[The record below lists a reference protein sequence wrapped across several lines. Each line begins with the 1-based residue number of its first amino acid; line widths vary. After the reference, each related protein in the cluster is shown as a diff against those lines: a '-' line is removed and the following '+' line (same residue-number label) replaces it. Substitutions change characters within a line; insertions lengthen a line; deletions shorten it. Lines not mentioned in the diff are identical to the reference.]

1 MSTRETTRSAAFAL
15 ALATITCLPP
25 AAGAQPFTD
34 NIEIA
39 SHYPTL
45 QDAIDGAGEGGMLIV
60 DQDYQNLA
68 PLVLPRRFRMTGKGP
83 LGNAV
88 LAFQGLAAGSAITIA
103 PGAGDAYVVIEDL
116 DIEGP
121 YSPNNG
127 FVTTAR
133 GIDLTGANVV
143 FLRHLVVRGFDVG
156 VYGERSFS
164 VFADNCAVAV
174 SRTDNYQIFTEAN
187 GWRITGGVSS
197 QARRYGFHLRNVNDT
212 LIQGVRMESN
222 SAAGILTNAHG
233 THIAHNRFECWVHPD
248 LPFCQ
253 ATTLAVEIGPGATE
267 TTLVDNLYSGIGV
280 VDSSAARTTYR
291 FDNGHTVEISPPAG
305 TDALIVRPASSTL
318 PEFEV
323 DGEAW
328 VRVGPEQGVPA
339 RLTVN
344 AEAGEDSLR
353 VRTAGVTR
361 LMVHSNG
368 NVGVGTSVPA
378 ARLQVG
384 GGDAY
389 VSTVGSGVILRSP
402 NGSCFRVTVS
412 NVGTLGTAAVAC
424 P

>member
-1 MSTRETTRSAAFAL
+1 MSTRKTTWSAAFTL
-15 ALATITCLPP
+15 ALATIACLTP

-39 SHYPTL
+39 SHYATL
-45 QDAIDGAGEGGMLIV
+45 QDAIDAAGEGGMLIV
-60 DQDYQNLA
+60 DRDYQNLA

-83 LGNAV
+83 QGNAV

-103 PGAGDAYVVIEDL
+103 PNGDAYVVIEDL

-121 YSPNNG
+121 FSPDNG

-133 GIDLTGANVV
+133 GIDLTGAHVV
-143 FLRHLVVRGFDVG
+143 FLRHLVVRGFNVG

-164 VFADNCAVAV
+164 VSADNCNVSV
-174 SRTDNYQIFTEAN
+174 SRTDNYQIFADAN
-187 GWRITGGVSS
+187 SWRITGGVSS
-197 QARRYGFHLRNVNDT
+197 QAQRYGIHLRSVNDT

-222 SAAGILTNAHG
+222 TAAAILTNAHG
-233 THIAHNRFECWVHPD
+233 THIAHNRFECWVHPN

-253 ATTLAVEIGPGATE
+253 PTTRAVEIGSAATE

-280 VDSSAARTTYR
+280 VDLSVARTTYR
-291 FDNGHTVEISPPAG
+291 FDNGHAVEISPPAG
-305 TDALIVRPASSTL
+305 TDALTVRLAGSAS

-323 DGEAW
+323 DDEAW

-368 NVGVGTSVPA
+368 NVGVGTSVPT

-389 VSTVGSGVILRSP
+389 VSSIGTGVILRSP

-412 NVGTLGTAAVAC
+412 NAGALGTVAIAC